1 MWVMVLEDGQTFSA
15 VDGCSVL
22 YVPTSVDDVD
32 RFVEENVK
40 EGGYNIGMVE
50 RYELPR
56 IGDLFGPRQSYEG

>member
-56 IGDLFGPRQSYEG
+56 IGDLFVPRQSYEG

>member
-40 EGGYNIGMVE
+40 EKGYNIGMVE

-56 IGDLFGPRQSYEG
+56 IGDIFVPRQSYEK